1 MKTHIAIVTATLL
14 ALARYA
20 NAAPPDP
27 LEIHRHVVD
36 ALQSVHDKFPEPLK
50 KFTETF
56 PPIAWPRQAMIA
68 LAQVDAPQAPG
79 PLIAQAGVP
88 PVAPVEPLV
97 DTGAIADWAN
107 NFATLTTKATLDGI
121 FPRSAPRKPVI
132 VGGAGNAKANAAM
145 EEDLNVM
152 MRILEK
158 AAGGK
163 DETRPTAGGIE
174 LFSFGKANAPR
185 VFYIEGYGAMFVLN
199 VKYPLL
205 APAKDDQS
213 RTNEP
218 TNSEWEKAREEV
230 YGGGRGNNVRF
241 TSTPG
246 EEFDA
251 SRVENL
257 KNQLTEDLLN
267 AKNIRGLKTDDSVTV
282 VVLGG
287 GTRGTV
293 TRRVESRPP
302 ATGGRGGVGGRA
314 GAAGGGF
321 GGGGFAVMEATASGN
336 DTGAQTTMTLR
347 VKKSDV
353 DKFAKEKQRA
363 EQDSSKPISQI
374 VEEFAKKVS
383 AQIY

>member
-1 MKTHIAIVTATLL
+1 
-14 ALARYA
+14 
-20 NAAPPDP
+20 
-27 LEIHRHVVD
+27 
-36 ALQSVHDKFPEPLK
+36 
-50 KFTETF
+50 
-56 PPIAWPRQAMIA
+56 MIA
-68 LAQVDAPQAPG
+68 FAQAEAPQPPG
-79 PLIAQAGVP
+79 PLIAQAGAP
-88 PVAPVEPLV
+88 PVAPVEPVV
-97 DTGAIADWAN
+97 DAGAIADWAN
-107 NFATLTTKATLDGI
+107 TVATLTTKATLDGI

-132 VGGAGNAKANAAM
+132 VGGTGNAKANAAM

-241 TSTPG
+241 TSAPS

-267 AKNIRGLKTDDSVTV
+267 AKNIRGLKADDSVTV

-287 GTRGTV
+287 GQRGNVMRLETRT
-293 TRRVESRPP
+293 P
-302 ATGGRGGVGGRA
+302 GGRA
-314 GAAGGGF
+314 GAGVGGGAVAVAGMDMREIRSS
-321 GGGGFAVMEATASGN
+321 GGEAAGHS
-336 DTGAQTTMTLR
+336 TMTLR

-353 DKFAKEKQRA
+353 EKFAKEKQA
-363 EQDSSKPISQI
+363 SEQGNSQKQVGQI
-374 VEEFAKKVS
+374 VEEFGKKVS
-383 AQIY
+383 VQVY